1 MTTYNAEV
9 QSTNTDT
16 QEYCSADPD
25 QLLIIGRAINQQ
37 IRVKFDNSK
46 YAIYTV
52 KSTPQETPDNIVR
65 VTPAGASR
73 LKQSTFPF
81 NVTIDSQVVNT
92 TYNDADAQKY
102 KEFVERLI
110 DNGTHNGL
118 IAIAPHGGVI
128 EIQTDKQAERVASQ
142 LASKGVSCWRC
153 KGWGDNTNNNLT
165 GIGAYDRWH
174 ITSTDIHEASFPLL
188 NTIINRGF
196 THAVAFHGFTQNNIL
211 IGGRASDQLKQQIK
225 SAIENAIVGSGIS
238 VDIASTDSAY
248 GGDDER
254 NIVNRLSNNNGIQI
268 EQCYEARDPNLEHWK
283 KIANAV
289 AAVYQSLI

>member
-1 MTTYNAEV
+1 MATYNAEV
-9 QSTNTDT
+9 QSTNTGT
-16 QEYCSADPD
+16 QEHCSADPD
-25 QLLIIGRAINQQ
+25 QLLTIGRAINQQ
-37 IRVKFDNSK
+37 IRVILDNSK

-52 KSTPQETPDNIVR
+52 RSTPQEAPENIVH

-92 TYNDADAQKY
+92 TYNDDDARKY
-102 KEFVERLI
+102 KEFVERLT
-110 DNGTHNGL
+110 DNGTHKGL
-118 IAIAPHGGVI
+118 IVIAPHGGVI
-128 EIQTDKQAERVASQ
+128 EIQTDQQAERVASQ
-142 LASKGVSCWRC
+142 LANKGVSCWRC
-153 KGWGDNTNNNLT
+153 KGWGDNTKNNPA

-174 ITSTDIHEASFPLL
+174 ITSTDINEESFPLL
-188 NTIINRGF
+188 KSIINRGF
-196 THAVAFHGFTQNNIL
+196 THAVAFHGFTGNNIL
-211 IGGRASDQLKQQIK
+211 IGGAASDPLKQQIK
-225 SAIENAIVGSGIS
+225 SAIKNAIVGSGIS
-238 VDIASTDSAY
+238 VDIASADSAY

-283 KIANAV
+283 KIADAV